1 MKLYKSHQLINIEH
15 AKDKTG
21 EETEKKSGFPYTKL
35 SSNNE
40 MESEERWKEYIK
52 TMDPE
57 KK

>member
-15 AKDKTG
+15 DKDKIA
-21 EETEKKSGFPYTKL
+21 EETEKKSGFPYNKL

-40 MESEERWKEYIK
+40 MGSEERWKEYIK

-57 KK
+57 NK